1 MKVLVTGATGFIGS
15 HLVEALAGRGYSV
28 KCLVRSSSNLRWI
41 ETLLSPS
48 RLTNLPE
55 ASSVELVYGDCQD
68 INSLKGAVEDCDY
81 VFHLAGLTKTGDTD
95 NFFKVNVKGTENL
108 VNALTKTGRRLKRF
122 VFLSS
127 LAAVGPSLNG
137 TPVTESTEPH
147 PVSFYGKSKLEAEGV
162 VYSVR
167 DRIPVT
173 IIRPP
178 AVYGPRDRDFHMLFK
193 MIKRGIFPYWG
204 KTSYSLVYVDD
215 LINGILFSM
224 VNEFATGKLYFIS
237 DPNVYTNEDIA
248 SEIAGIFERSFIKLR
263 IPKAVM
269 PLFAGISERFNKGGI
284 INRDKI
290 RELNHPY
297 WICDSTLATQELG
310 YKSTVTLKEG
320 IKWTADWYRINRWL

>member
-48 RLTNLPE
+48 KITNFPG
-55 ASSVELVYGDCQD
+55 ASSVELFYGDCQD
-68 INSLKGAVEDCDY
+68 KSCLQGAVKDCDY
-81 VFHLAGLTKTGDTD
+81 VFHLAGVTKTAEEDD
-95 NFFKVNVKGTENL
+95 FFAVNVKGTENI
-108 VNALTKTGRRLKRF
+108 VNALIGSGSRLKRF
-122 VFLSS
+122 IFLSS
-127 LAAVGPSLNG
+127 LAAVGPSING

-162 VYSVR
+162 VCNAM
-167 DRIPVT
+167 DKIPVT

-204 KTSYSLVYVDD
+204 KTIYSLVYVDD
-215 LINGILFSM
+215 LINGILFSTT
-224 VNEFATGKLYFIS
+224 NEIATGKLYFIS
-237 DPNVYTNEDIA
+237 DSNAYTNEDIA
-248 SEIAGIFERSFIKLR
+248 LEISRTFGRSFIKLR

-269 PLFAGISERFNKGGI
+269 PLFAGISERFSKGGI

-290 RELNHPY
+290 RELDHPY
-297 WICDSTLATQELG
+297 WLCDSTLATQELG

-320 IKWTADWYRINRWL
+320 MKWTADWYRINRWL

>member
-28 KCLVRSSSNLRWI
+28 KCLVRSSSDLRWI
-41 ETLLSPS
+41 ETLLSPTKI
-48 RLTNLPE
+48 TNFPG
-55 ASSVELVYGDCQD
+55 ASSVELYYGDCLD
-68 INSLKGAVEDCDY
+68 INSLRGAVKECDY
-81 VFHLAGLTKTGDTD
+81 VFHLAGLTKSGDEE
-95 NFFKVNVKGTENL
+95 NFFRVNVKGTENL
-108 VNALTKTGRRLKRF
+108 VNALIKRGGRLKRL

-127 LAAVGPSLNG
+127 LAAVGPSPNG
-137 TPVTESTEPH
+137 TPVTERTEPR

-162 VYSVR
+162 VYNAR
-167 DRIPVT
+167 DKIPVT

-204 KTSYSLVYVDD
+204 KTVYSLVYVDD
-215 LINGILFSM
+215 LINGILFS
-224 VNEFATGKLYFIS
+224 VENEVAAGKLYFIS
-237 DPNVYTNEDIA
+237 DSNVYTNEDIA
-248 SEIAGIFERSFIKLR
+248 SEIARTFERSFIKLR

-269 PLFAGISERFNKGGI
+269 PLFAGISERLIKGGI

-290 RELNHPY
+290 RELDHPY
-297 WICDSTLATQELG
+297 WLCDSTLATQELG

-320 IKWTADWYRINRWL
+320 MKWTADWYRINRWL